1 MSNTTKGVGGKNTV
15 SESTYRITRWPKKER
30 PRERLL
36 EDGSQHLTE
45 AELLGILI
53 GKGTPKRT
61 AIDLGRELLD
71 RYESLPRLF
80 SRSPSELM
88 TVKGIGSAKAAVLS
102 AAFELVR
109 RVQSRKDAD
118 KPTFRKSSDVA
129 NQYLPLLRDLRKE
142 VFKVLLLNRA
152 NRLIKEVSVSEG
164 TLDASIVHPR
174 DVFREALVEP
184 AAGVILIHNHP
195 SGNPTPSEEDLKITR
210 QLVEA
215 GRLLGVRVLDHI
227 ILAGDVYRSLADEG
241 LIGQENSAVMSL
253 TKSFFPF
260 K

>member
-1 MSNTTKGVGGKNTV
+1 M
-15 SESTYRITRWPKKER
+15 SESPYRITRWPKKDR

-36 EDGSQHLTE
+36 EDGPQHLTE

-53 GKGTPKRT
+53 GKGTRNKT
-61 AIDLGRELLD
+61 AVDLGRELLE

-88 TVKGIGSAKAAVLS
+88 LVKGVGAAKAAILS

-109 RVQSRKDAD
+109 RVQSGKDTD

-129 NQYLPLLRDLRKE
+129 THYLPLLRDLRKE

-152 NRLIKEVSVSEG
+152 NRLVKEVSVSEG

-174 DVFREALVEP
+174 DVFREALLEP
-184 AAGVILIHNHP
+184 AAAVILIHNHP
-195 SGNPTPSEEDLKITR
+195 SGNPSPSEEDLRITR

-215 GRLLGVRVLDHI
+215 GPLLGIKVLDHI
-227 ILAGDVYRSLADEG
+227 ILAGDVHRSLADEG
-241 LIGQENSAVMSL
+241 LI
-253 TKSFFPF
+253 
-260 K
+260 